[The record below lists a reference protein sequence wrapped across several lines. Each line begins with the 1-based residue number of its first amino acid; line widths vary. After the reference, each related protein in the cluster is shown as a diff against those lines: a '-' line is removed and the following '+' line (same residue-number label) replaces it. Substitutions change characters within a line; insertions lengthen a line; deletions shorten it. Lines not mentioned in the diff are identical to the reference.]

1 VRLKGLGVSPG
12 IGIGRALVLK
22 RSTRELRFRVP
33 SALVPREL
41 ERLEQARSR
50 SREQVEKIKGRM
62 TDSVGADHAYLFDAQ
77 LLMLDDPMLIER
89 AARIIRAERLNAES
103 ALQRSLQQISAFF
116 DRAEDPY
123 LRERKGDVAD
133 VVGRLCMNLRATGDP
148 SDWFKGLEGPMVLV
162 ADEITPSV
170 IAQLDWS
177 VLAALVTDAGSW
189 TYHTAILARSLRIPA
204 VAGLHNASSVIP
216 PGANMAVDGSTGE
229 VITDPDQPALHQ
241 IAARRRRREAYE
253 QSLDEFRPLPAV
265 TIDGVV
271 IRLEANIET
280 PDDASRA
287 EQRGAEG
294 IGLFRSEFLLAG
306 GGQSALAEEAQFTAY
321 RRLLEGADGRRV
333 TVRTFDVSEPQLPI
347 EHAGVEGTRT
357 PLGLRGIR
365 LSLALDEIFQAQ
377 LRALLRA
384 AAHGPL
390 RIMFPFVSG
399 VEELRAARAAVAR
412 AADTLR
418 SRGLPA
424 PAVPIGVMI
433 EVPSAALTADLL
445 APEADFFSLGT
456 NDLIQYC
463 LAVDRTDDRVSR
475 LYEPLHPAILRTIR
489 LVVRAARRHR
499 IPVAV
504 CGEMAAD
511 PALLTLLIG
520 LGLTEFS
527 MAPAS
532 IGVAKQ
538 VLRGVSAAEARRM
551 AGRALLGRT
560 SAEVERTLTE
570 FLAPAAGDEVHRTT
584 PHPANETRRL

>member
-1 VRLKGLGVSPG
+1 MQLKGLGVSPG

-33 SALVPREL
+33 PALVPREL
-41 ERLEQARSR
+41 RRLDAARARSR
-50 SREQVEKIKGRM
+50 QQIEHIKERI
-62 TDSVGADHAYLFDAQ
+62 GASAGIDHAYLFDAQ
-77 LLMLDDPMLIER
+77 LLMLDDPMLVER
-89 AARIIRAERLNAES
+89 AASIIREERLNAES
-103 ALQRSLQQISAFF
+103 ALQGALEQISVVF
-116 DRAEDPY
+116 DQAEDAY

-133 VVGRLCMNLRATGDP
+133 VVGRLCMNLRDAGDP
-148 SDWFKGLEGPMVLV
+148 ADIFQGLDGPLVLI
-162 ADEITPSV
+162 ADEVTPSV

-177 VLAALVTDAGSW
+177 RLAALVTDAGSW
-189 TYHTAILARSLRIPA
+189 TYHTAILARSIHIPA
-204 VAGLHNASSVIP
+204 VAGLHNASATIP
-216 PGANMAVDGSTGE
+216 PGAMVAVDGAAGD
-229 VITDPDQPALHQ
+229 VLIDPDEETLQH

-253 QSLDEFRPLPAV
+253 QSLDEYRGLAAV
-265 TIDGVV
+265 TEDGVS
-271 IRLEANIET
+271 IRLEANIEAA
-280 PDDASRA
+280 DDAARA
-287 EQRGAEG
+287 RDRGAEG

-306 GGQSALAEEAQFTAY
+306 GGQGALTEEAQYSAY
-321 RRLLEGADGRRV
+321 RRLIESAGGVRV
-333 TVRTFDVSEPQLPI
+333 TVRTFDISEPQLRI
-347 EHAGVEGTRT
+347 EHAAVEGARA

-365 LSLALDEIFQAQ
+365 LSLALEEIFQAQ

-399 VEELRAARAAVAR
+399 VEELRAARAVIRA

-424 PAVPIGVMI
+424 PSVPIGVMI

-445 APEADFFSLGT
+445 AREADFFSIGT

-489 LVVRAARRHR
+489 LVARAGHRRR

-511 PALLTLLIG
+511 PVALTLLIG

-527 MAPAS
+527 MAPTA
-532 IGVAKQ
+532 IAVAKQ
-538 VLRGVSAAEARRM
+538 IVRGMRASDARRV
-551 AGRALLGRT
+551 AQRSLQAST
-560 SAEVERTLTE
+560 PAEVEKTLAD
-570 FLAPAAGDEVHRTT
+570 FLAPQHR
-584 PHPANETRRL
+584 R